1 MRVRLER
8 SGGFANIR
16 RTFTAD
22 AKTLAPVQAQELRSL
37 VEAADLA
44 HFPEEPTPRPGRPE
58 RFYYRI
64 TIEHEGAER
73 SVTVAEDSAPEA
85 LQHLIDWVLHTA
97 QG

>member
-8 SGGFANIR
+8 SGGFANIH

-22 AKTLAPVQAQELRSL
+22 AKTLPSGPAEELRRL
-37 VEAADLA
+37 VEAADLE
-44 HFPEEPTPRPGRPE
+44 HFPENPTPRPGKPD
-58 RFYYRI
+58 RFYYQI
-64 TIEHEGAER
+64 IVEHEGTEH

-85 LQHLIDWVLHTA
+85 LLRLIEWVQRLA

>member
-22 AKTLAPVQAQELRSL
+22 AKTLAPVQAEELRTL

-64 TIEHEGAER
+64 TIDLEGAER
-73 SVTVAEDSAPEA
+73 SVTVAEDSAPA
-85 LQHLIDWVLHTA
+85 SLQRLIDWILRLA